1 LREQQF
7 GDWFPFLLKGEGE
20 TMHKSISMA
29 LVGAAALSLTLS
41 GCNKSPG
48 NAAASPDSIK
58 QAIKADETKWNK
70 DVKAKDTEAL
80 AGHYAD
86 DAYFVPPGAAPADG
100 STAIRQF
107 YANAL
112 TDPAIDVQIASDN
125 VDVAA
130 SGDLAYSRGHYSEKY
145 TDKKTGKVMTGS
157 GTYLTVYKKQD
168 DGSWKIV
175 QDFAAA
181 NPDSVKPVP
190 PEKPAT
196 RAKMTSFG

>member
-1 LREQQF
+1 MRKQTF
-7 GDWFPFLLKGEGE
+7 IA
-20 TMHKSISMA
+20 TT
-29 LVGAAALSLTLS
+29 GAVAALFVLG
-41 GCNKSPG
+41 GCNDSKAG
-48 NAAASPDSIK
+48 GADPDKIK
-58 QAIKADETKWNK
+58 QAIQADEAQWNK
-70 DVKAKDTEAL
+70 DLKAKNNEAL

-86 DAYFVPPGAAPADG
+86 DAFFVPPGGNPADG

-107 YANAL
+107 YANAS
-112 TDPAIDVQIASDN
+112 TDPALAVEITGDK

-130 SGDLAYSRGHYSEKY
+130 SGDMAYSRGHFTEKY
-145 TDKKTGKVMTGS
+145 TDQKTGKVMTDS

-181 NPDSVKPVP
+181 DPSSAKPVP

-196 RAKMTSFG
+196 HAKMTSF

>member
-1 LREQQF
+1 
-7 GDWFPFLLKGEGE
+7 
-20 TMHKSISMA
+20 MYKSISMA
-29 LVGAAALSLTLS
+29 LVGAAAISLTLGGCDKSS
-41 GCNKSPG
+41 GG
-48 NAAASPDSIK
+48 AGAANADTIK
-58 QAIKADETKWNK
+58 QAIKADEDKWNK

-86 DAYFVPPGAAPADG
+86 DAYFVPPGAPAADG

-112 TDPAIDVQIASDN
+112 TDPAIDVQIASDK

-130 SGDLAYSRGHYSEKY
+130 SGDLAYSRGHFAEKY
-145 TDKKTGKVMTGS
+145 TDKKTGKVMTDA
-157 GTYLTVYKKQD
+157 GTYVAVYKKQD

-181 NPDSVKPVP
+181 NPDSAKPVP

>member
-1 LREQQF
+1 MR
-7 GDWFPFLLKGEGE
+7 
-20 TMHKSISMA
+20 KSISMA
-29 LVGAAALSLTLS
+29 LIGAAAISLTLG
-41 GCNKSPG
+41 GCNS
-48 NAAASPDSIK
+48 NAGGSAGAANPDTIK
-58 QAIKADETKWNK
+58 QAIKADEDKWNK
-70 DVKAKDTEAL
+70 DVKAKDTEGL

-112 TDPAIDVQIASDN
+112 TDPAIDVQIANDK
-125 VDVAA
+125 VDVAT
-130 SGDLAYSRGHYSEKY
+130 SGDLAYSRGHYTEKY
-145 TDKKTGKVMTGS
+145 TDKKTGKVMTATGA
-157 GTYLTVYKKQD
+157 YLAVYKKQD

-181 NPDSVKPVP
+181 NPDSVKEVP

>member
-1 LREQQF
+1 MR
-7 GDWFPFLLKGEGE
+7 
-20 TMHKSISMA
+20 KSMTLA
-29 LVGAAALSLTLS
+29 LAGAAAISLGLG
-41 GCNKSPG
+41 GCSK
-48 NAAASPDSIK
+48 AADKGGADADSIK
-58 QAIKADETKWNK
+58 QAIKADEAKWNK

-86 DAYFVPPGAAPADG
+86 DAYFVPPGAPAADG

-107 YANAL
+107 YATAL
-112 TDPAIDVQIASDN
+112 TDPVIEVQIASDK

-130 SGDLAYSRGHYSEKY
+130 SGDFAYSRGHYTEKY
-145 TDKKTGKVMTGS
+145 TDKKTAKVMTAS
-157 GTYLTVYKKQD
+157 GTYLAVYKKQD

-181 NPDSVKPVP
+181 DPDSIKAVP

-196 RAKMTSFG
+196 RAKMVSF